1 MPDDPIPTLAV
12 PADSDTQDAALSRSV
27 EEGPL
32 PGAAAITRGVRRALA
47 QRGFAS
53 VTEFRLNGGRRA
65 DVLAVDEVGTVV
77 IVEVKSCAADFRSD
91 RKWPE
96 YRDWCDGFYFA
107 VDEAFPAA
115 LIPEDCGLMVA
126 DAFGAAVVRD
136 APVERLA
143 AARRKA
149 LVLRLALTAAARLHR
164 AEDPGFAPDQAS
176 V

>member
-1 MPDDPIPTLAV
+1 MFCPGGEMA
-12 PADSDTQDAALSRSV
+12 
-27 EEGPL
+27 

-65 DVLAVDEVGTVV
+65 DVLAVDADGAVV
-77 IVEVKSCAADFRSD
+77 IVEVKSSVADFRSD
-91 RKWPE
+91 RKWPD
-96 YRDWCDGFYFA
+96 YRPWCDRFFFA
-107 VDEAFPAA
+107 VDEAFPAD
-115 LIPEDCGLMVA
+115 LIPADCGLMVA

-136 APVERLA
+136 APEERLSS
-143 AARRKA
+143 ARRKA
-149 LVLRLALTAAARLHR
+149 LVLRVALTAAARLHR

>member
-1 MPDDPIPTLAV
+1 MPDH
-12 PADSDTQDAALSRSV
+12 PAPDHPAPALSDPALPDPV
-27 EEGPL
+27 
-32 PGAAAITRGVRRALA
+32 PGAPSITRGVRRALA

-65 DVLAVDEVGTVV
+65 DVLAVDGDGTVV
-77 IVEVKSCAADFRSD
+77 IVEVKSSVADFRGD

-96 YRDWCDGFYFA
+96 YRAWCDSFFFA

-115 LIPEDCGLMVA
+115 LIPDDCGLMVA

-149 LVLRLALTAAARLHR
+149 LVLRVALTAATRLHR
-164 AEDPGFAPDQAS
+164 ADDPGFAPDQAS

>member
-1 MPDDPIPTLAV
+1 M
-12 PADSDTQDAALSRSV
+12 
-27 EEGPL
+27 G

-65 DVLAVDEVGTVV
+65 DVLAVDADGAVV
-77 IVEVKSCAADFRSD
+77 IVEVKSSVADFRSD

-96 YRDWCDGFYFA
+96 YRPWCDRFFFA
-107 VDEAFPAA
+107 VDEAFPAD
-115 LIPEDCGLMVA
+115 LIPAGCGLMVA

-136 APVERLA
+136 APEERLSP
-143 AARRKA
+143 ARRKA
-149 LVLRLALTAAARLHR
+149 LVLRVALTAAARLHR